1 MKMFQKGSLLQ
12 QIGMQLR
19 KLKIENNKTS
29 KEIASLLNITTQAY
43 GNIERGESDICI
55 TRLIFLAKYYKKSL
69 SDLIPNEY
77 QSFDNIHEPKEDVG
91 IKDKTILIGK

>member
-1 MKMFQKGSLLQ
+1 MKTFQKGILLQ

-55 TRLIFLAKYYKKSL
+55 TRLIVLAAYYKKPL
-69 SDLIPNEY
+69 ANLIPNDY
-77 QSFDNIHEPKEDVG
+77 RSFENNDEPQEGAKING
-91 IKDKTILIGK
+91 KTFLIEK